1 MKLLKPIL
9 LAGAATTLV
18 ALAPTVNAADYDPPI
33 FVEEAPEYVPVE
45 VGSGWY
51 LRGDIGYAVST
62 SSPGSFDYRTFNA
75 ITGTYGQSTFATGSV
90 DTSFSYG
97 GGIGYRFNEWF
108 RAEGVIEGF
117 QGKFEGT
124 TVAPVPCVDPVANPA
139 YAGTTCR
146 SEDSARYNGMS
157 LMANG
162 YVDLGTYAGFTPYAG
177 AGVGYTYLRWA
188 DLDNDTYCV
197 DGAAACPP
205 PQAYLSSTT
214 HPGEKSWRFTYALM
228 AGMAYDISDVLKLD
242 VGYRYSKIEGGPMF
256 GFDAATATAG
266 AAGVQGTDDG
276 LETHEIRVGVRY
288 ELW

>member
-1 MKLLKPIL
+1 MKLLKAIL
-9 LAGAATTLV
+9 LAGAATTVV
-18 ALAPTVNAADYDPPI
+18 ALAPAVHAADYDPPI

-97 GGIGYRFNEWF
+97 GGVGYRFNEWF

-124 TVAPVPCVDPVANPA
+124 TVAAVPCLDPVANPA
-139 YAGTTCR
+139 YVGTTCR

-188 DLDNDTYCV
+188 DLNNDTYCV

-228 AGMAYDISDVLKLD
+228 AGVAYDVSRNLKLD
-242 VGYRYSKIEGGPMF
+242 MGYKYSKIGTGNQSR
-256 GFDAATATAG
+256 FDATNITAG
-266 AAGVQGTDDG
+266 ASGYQVIDKGFAK
-276 LETHEIRVGVRY
+276 HEVRVGLRY
-288 ELW
+288 SLW